1 MQHARKPAFTLIELL
16 VVIAI
21 IAILAAI
28 LFPVFARAR
37 ENARKITC
45 ISNLKQLGTAV
56 LMYAQDYD
64 EYLPNNFAG
73 KKDTMLWNDLS
84 GSGLL
89 DPYLKNKKVWFCP
102 SDTPPTYK
110 NQTYDYSYC
119 LYNNTA
125 DVNKHAY
132 PSTMESHSL
141 AEAESSLLGSHRVP
155 WQPALCRLRP
165 DLKGRAGRHQQYDDA
180 GRAHQDV
187 PRRAV
192 ESGRREPVQPRLDGR
207 RHRGQ
212 GFPGLSAIW
221 GRGSSRHSTRR
232 GVRGLRSNACL
243 TSRRRCMR
251 AFPAAGLT
259 SSPLRERP
267 ECWPG

>member
-1 MQHARKPAFTLIELL
+1 MQKPKPLGSGCFLAAPENRRAPHGFTLIELL

-37 ENARKITC
+37 ENARKISC
-45 ISNLKQLGTAV
+45 VSGLRQLGTAV
-56 LMYAQDYD
+56 NMYAQDYD

-89 DPYLKNKKVWFCP
+89 DPYLKNKKIWFCP
-102 SDTPPTYK
+102 SDAPPTYK

-132 PSTMESHSL
+132 PSQMQSHSL
-141 AEAESSLLGSHRVP
+141 AEALYPTQKVVFWEVTAYHGNRNYI
-155 WQPALCRLRP
+155 AY
-165 DLKGRAGRHQQYDDA
+165 DLTYK
-180 GRAHQDV
+180 
-187 PRRAV
+187 
-192 ESGRREPVQPRLDGR
+192 
-207 RHRGQ
+207 
-212 GFPGLSAIW
+212 
-221 GRGSSRHSTRR
+221 
-232 GVRGLRSNACL
+232 GVRGDISNMTLLDGHTKTYRSTQLKPDVVNRFNPDW
-243 TSRRRCMR
+243 TVDGITGKD
-251 AFPAAGLT
+251 FPD
-259 SSPLRERP
+259 
-267 ECWPG
+267 

>member
-1 MQHARKPAFTLIELL
+1 MQRARKSAFTLIELL

-45 ISNLKQLGTAV
+45 VSNLKQLGTAV
-56 LMYAQDYD
+56 LMYTQDYD

-84 GSGLL
+84 GSGIV
-89 DPYLKNKKVWFCP
+89 DPYLKNKRVWFCP

-119 LYNNTA
+119 LFNNTA
-125 DVNKHAY
+125 DVDKHVY

-141 AEAESSLLGSHRVP
+141 AEA
-155 WQPALCRLRP
+155 QFPAQKVVFWEVTAYHGNR
-165 DLKGRAGRHQQYDDA
+165 QYVANVLTAPGLQGDI
-180 GRAHQDV
+180 
-187 PRRAV
+187 
-192 ESGRREPVQPRLDGR
+192 SNMTMLDGHTKTF
-207 RHRGQ
+207 HRGQ
-212 GFPGLSAIW
+212 LNPDVVNRFNPDWTVGGITGMDFPS
-221 GRGSSRHSTRR
+221 
-232 GVRGLRSNACL
+232 
-243 TSRRRCMR
+243 
-251 AFPAAGLT
+251 
-259 SSPLRERP
+259 
-267 ECWPG
+267 